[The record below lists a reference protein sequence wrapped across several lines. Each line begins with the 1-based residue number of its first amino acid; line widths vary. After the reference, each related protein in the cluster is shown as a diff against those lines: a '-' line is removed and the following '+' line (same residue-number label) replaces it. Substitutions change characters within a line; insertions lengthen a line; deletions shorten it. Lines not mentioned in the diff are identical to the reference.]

1 MTDRVAIRRLPT
13 GVPGL
18 DEILGGGLPEFSFN
32 VIAGAPGAGKTT
44 LAQQIMF
51 ALASPDRPALYFTV
65 VGEPP
70 LKMLRYQQQFSFFDM
85 SRINESIRYVN
96 LSQEVVNGTLE
107 KLLERIIRE
116 VEATSPGVVVVDSF
130 RTVSHAAAR
139 GSSGDLNLQHFVQQ
153 LAIRLTSWQATTFLV
168 GEYQSAEAEENP
180 VFTVAD
186 GLLWLVQSLD
196 RNSMVRK
203 MQIMKMRGQAPI
215 PGLHTFRITDD
226 GVQVFPRVIV
236 GPDAKA
242 RSSVAGAKGRSSV
255 AGAKGRSSE
264 RLSSGVKSLDD
275 MLGGG
280 IPVGYSVLI
289 AGPSGSGKSILTAEF
304 IAEGARRD
312 EPGIIAVF
320 EKRPTAFS
328 QHGAS
333 DHRFARLVR
342 DRKVA
347 IIQTRPL
354 DLSIDEMLHEIV
366 SAIRRLKARRLVID
380 SLSGFELALA
390 PTFREDFRESLYRMV
405 TVLTGMGITMMMT
418 AELEDSYTDL
428 RFSPHGTAF
437 LTDAIIMQRYVEL
450 KGQLQRVMAVVKVR
464 GSSHSKDLRAFDIT
478 GEGIVMGRTLGEY
491 EGLLTGS
498 PEPAAGARPRADRKK
513 PVRAPAKRPARR

>member
-18 DEILGGGLPEFSFN
+18 DQILGGGLPEFSFN
-32 VIAGAPGAGKTT
+32 LIAGAPGAGKTT

-51 ALASPDRPALYFTV
+51 ALSGPDRSALYFTV

-70 LKMLRYQQQFSFFDM
+70 LKMLRYQQQFTFFDVA
-85 SRINESIRYVN
+85 RVNESVRYVN
-96 LSQEVVNGTLE
+96 LSQEMVTGSLE
-107 KLLERIIRE
+107 KLLARIVQE
-116 VEATSPGVVVVDSF
+116 VETTNPGVVIVDSF
-130 RTVSHAAAR
+130 RTVAQAAERAQN
-139 GSSGDLNLQHFVQQ
+139 GALDLQHFVQQ
-153 LAIRLTSWQATTFLV
+153 LAVRLTGWEATTFLV
-168 GEYQSAEAEENP
+168 GEYQPSEAEQNP

-203 MQIMKMRGQAPI
+203 VQVMKMRGQAPI

-236 GPDAKA
+236 GPEGMSLPAVAVAK
-242 RSSVAGAKGRSSV
+242 RKHKPR
-255 AGAKGRSSE
+255 E
-264 RLSSGVKSLDD
+264 RLSVGVKGLDD

-280 IPVGYSVLI
+280 IPAGYSVLL
-289 AGPSGSGKSILTAEF
+289 AGPSGSGKSVLATEF
-304 IAEGARRD
+304 IVEGARHD

-320 EKRPTAFS
+320 EKRPTEYS
-328 QHGAS
+328 QDGPSAR
-333 DHRFARLVR
+333 RFERFVR
-342 DRKVA
+342 ERKVG
-347 IIQTRPL
+347 IIHTRPL

-366 SAIRRLKARRLVID
+366 EAIHRLKARRLVID

-405 TVLTGMGITMMMT
+405 AVLTGMGITMMMT
-418 AELEDSYTDL
+418 AELEDSYLDL

-437 LTDAIIMQRYVEL
+437 LTDAIIMQRYIEL
-450 KGQLQRVMAVVKVR
+450 NGQLQRIMAVVKVR
-464 GSSHSKDLRAFDIT
+464 GSAHSKDLRTFEIT
-478 GEGIVMGRTLGEY
+478 EHGIVMGETLARY
-491 EGLLTGS
+491 DGLLTGS
-498 PEPAAGARPRADRKK
+498 PGLIPSAPSETVDLKPRRGQRPT
-513 PVRAPAKRPARR
+513 RR

>member
-1 MTDRVAIRRLPT
+1 MADPVPIRRLLT

-18 DEILGGGLPEFSFN
+18 DQVLGGGLPEFSFN
-32 VIAGAPGAGKTT
+32 LIAGAPGAGKTT

-51 ALASPDRPALYFTV
+51 ALSGRERPALYFTV

-85 SRINESIRYVN
+85 ARVNESIRYVN
-96 LSQEVVNGTLE
+96 LSAEVVNGKLE
-107 KLLERIIRE
+107 GLLRRIVRE
-116 VEATSPGVVVVDSF
+116 VEATNPAVVVVDSF
-130 RTVSHAAAR
+130 RTMAQAAVQTQTVEL
-139 GSSGDLNLQHFVQQ
+139 DLPRFVQQ
-153 LAIRLTSWQATTFLV
+153 LAVRLTSWEATTFLV
-168 GEYQSAEAEENP
+168 GEYQVSEAEHNP

-186 GLLWLVQSLD
+186 GLLWLTQSLD

-215 PGLHTFRITDD
+215 PGLHTFRITGD

-236 GPDAKA
+236 APGEPSPAPA
-242 RSSVAGAKGRSSV
+242 ASPTVRRPH
-255 AGAKGRSSE
+255 
-264 RLSSGVKSLDD
+264 LSTGVTGLDD

-280 IPVGYSVLI
+280 VPAGYSLLL
-289 AGPSGSGKSILTAEF
+289 AGPSGSGKSVLATQF
-304 IAEGARRD
+304 IGEGARHD

-320 EKRPTAFS
+320 EKRPAEYS
-328 QHGAS
+328 PGDAS
-333 DHRFARLVR
+333 GQRFRGLVR
-342 DRKVA
+342 DGKVG
-347 IIQTRPL
+347 IIHTRPL
-354 DLSIDEMLHEIV
+354 DLSIDEMLNEIV
-366 SAIRRLKARRLVID
+366 EAVHRLKARRLVID

-405 TVLTGMGITMMMT
+405 AVLTGMGITMMMT

-437 LTDAIIMQRYVEL
+437 LTDAIIMQRYIEL

-464 GSSHSKDLRAFDIT
+464 GSAHSKDLRMFEIT
-478 GEGIVMGRTLGEY
+478 NEGIVVGDALAGY
-491 EGLLTGS
+491 EGLLTGR
-498 PEPAAGARPRADRKK
+498 PEPIA
-513 PVRAPAKRPARR
+513 